1 MYRLEI
7 KYTPEKGIDF
17 RIFQDEENI
26 SIPSD
31 SKMMGYMN
39 QGNNFD
45 LQEQDKETFIKALAF
60 DFDGAEHVQIKAFM
74 NEEDFLWLWDAMEYD
89 THRQFMLSERKTPES
104 APENSTEEG
113 PEKNNHPIQE
123 MIPELKKQHQETY
136 QILGKYGMLNR
147 PEIKNMYQQ
156 IDSMLA
162 ETTCDLKELK
172 SAVKILRSRTEV
184 FIAAQIREKQN
195 QISNQI
201 WEICEPMKIP
211 ENRPLSME
219 IKAQLNLSNI
229 PVTRIADKAR
239 ILTYNNTPFNIRKN
253 VPYGKDNVKFYSKN
267 ICDIVQ
273 HLIAE
278 SFFLEASRNRMKLL
292 KQKYRDYVG
301 ILQKKLGKNIEP
313 PVQFSVLVLP
323 DISSDMEYIFI
334 QNINKKDS
342 SNLHKGFMSWDIYH
356 FIEKHVPYVMTYCE
370 QDYIHSCNAML
381 EQIAT
386 VFAVQIGQEVKVT
399 LEEALQQISDSCTK
413 ELEMI
418 DSCANNN
425 IS

>member
-7 KYTPEKGIDF
+7 KYTPEKGINF

-26 SIPSD
+26 PIPSD

-39 QGNNFD
+39 QGNNFN
-45 LQEQDKETFIKALAF
+45 LQKQDKETFIKALAF
-60 DFDGAEHVQIKAFM
+60 DFDGAEYVQIKAFVS
-74 NEEDFLWLWDAMEYD
+74 EEDFRYLWDAMRYD
-89 THRQFMLSERKTPES
+89 TERQFMLSERKPLEAAPQNPPEEDS
-104 APENSTEEG
+104 
-113 PEKNNHPIQE
+113 EKNNNPMQK
-123 MIPELKKQHQETY
+123 MISELKKQHQETY
-136 QILGKYGMLNR
+136 QLLEKYGMLNR

-162 ETTCDLKELK
+162 ETTCDLKKLK

-184 FIAAQIREKQN
+184 FIASQIREKQN
-195 QISNQI
+195 QVSNQI
-201 WEICEPMKIP
+201 WEICESMKIS

-219 IKAQLNLSNI
+219 VKAQLNLSNI
-229 PVTRIADKAR
+229 SVTRIADKAR
-239 ILTYNNTPFNIRKN
+239 ILTYNNTPFNIKKN
-253 VPYGKDNVKFYSKN
+253 VPNGKDNIKFYSKN
-267 ICDIVQ
+267 LCDIVQ
-273 HLIAE
+273 HLMTE
-278 SFFLEASRNRMKLL
+278 SFVLDTSRNRMKLL
-292 KQKYRDYVG
+292 KQKYRDCV
-301 ILQKKLGKNIEP
+301 IVLQKKFGKNIEP
-313 PVQFSVLVLP
+313 QVQIPALVLP

-381 EQIAT
+381 KQIAT
-386 VFAVQIGQEVKVT
+386 AFSVQIGQEVNVT
-399 LEEALQQISDSCTK
+399 LEEALQQISASCTK

-418 DSCANNN
+418 DS
-425 IS
+425 